1 MKKIFALLLAL
12 AMVFSFAACKDDGDG
27 ETTDPAA
34 VDGDTD
40 VAPVDGSEDSSDAT
54 GVSGDASTEAQ
65 TTPDGSVVEPSN
77 AGTQQG
83 GTQQGGTQQGSS
95 TGSTTLNA
103 AQLAQTINTETAK
116 IAKSGSYS
124 FKRVCNY
131 TKAIDVGG
139 ATDTLNDIIQG
150 IDENS
155 SLDSVVGGFLGIG
168 TTTGSI
174 PKNKNDV
181 SANYLI
187 KATSLKSGDLKI
199 TSSSNG
205 VYKFTIASA
214 TNPKKNGATP
224 LARFTNDFFTH
235 EEVNK
240 GITDFTSAIKLNTST
255 VHYTNITGEVTIKNG
270 KITAMKYSYNFDA
283 ALGLKALGIIPID
296 GTGAAKNT
304 NTYSNIA
311 Y

>member
-34 VDGDTD
+34 VGGSTDT
-40 VAPVDGSEDSSDAT
+40 AGTVDGSEASSGEDSTAT
-54 GVSGDASTEAQ
+54 SGDASTEPQ

-77 AGTQQG
+77 A